1 MSAVQQMLRADQSLS
16 LLGINVVNDESD
28 SGVATMLVTPEM
40 TNGHQICHGG
50 LVFSLADTAFAI
62 AANAVN
68 AGTVTSESS
77 ISYLSPARAG
87 DLLVADANVTY
98 ETDRRVIVDVTVRT
112 GETTVALYRGL
123 GRTIKPPSA

>member
-16 LLGINVVNDESD
+16 LLGINVVNEG
-28 SGVATMLVTPEM
+28 SGSEVATMLVTEEM

-77 ISYLSPARAG
+77 ISYLAPARAG

-112 GETTVALYRGL
+112 GETTVALYRGF
-123 GRTIKPPSA
+123 GRTMKPRNA

>member
-1 MSAVQQMLRADQSLS
+1 MSAVQKMLRADQSLS
-16 LLGINVVNDESD
+16 LLGINVVNEG
-28 SGVATMLVTPEM
+28 SGSEVATMLVTEEM

-50 LVFSLADTAFAI
+50 LVFSLADTVFAI

-77 ISYLSPARAG
+77 ISYLAPARVG

-112 GETTVALYRGL
+112 GETTVALYRGF
-123 GRTIKPPSA
+123 GRTIKPRSA

>member
-1 MSAVQQMLRADQSLS
+1 MSAVQQMLQADQSLS
-16 LLGINVVNDESD
+16 LLGINVVNEESG
-28 SGVATMLVTPEM
+28 SGVATMLVTEEM

-50 LVFSLADTAFAI
+50 LVFSLADTVFAI

-77 ISYLSPARAG
+77 ISYLAPARAG
-87 DLLVADANVTY
+87 DLLVADASVTY

-123 GRTIKPPSA
+123 GRTIKPRSA

>member
-16 LLGINVVNDESD
+16 LLGINVVNEG
-28 SGVATMLVTPEM
+28 SGSEVATMLVTEEM

-50 LVFSLADTAFAI
+50 LVFSLADTVFAI

-77 ISYLSPARAG
+77 ISYLAPARAG

-112 GETTVALYRGL
+112 GETTVALYRGF
-123 GRTIKPPSA
+123 GRTMKPRNA

>member
-16 LLGINVVNDESD
+16 LLGINVVNEG
-28 SGVATMLVTPEM
+28 SGPEVATMLVTEEM

-50 LVFSLADTAFAI
+50 LVFSLADTVFAI

-77 ISYLSPARAG
+77 ISYLAPARAG

-112 GETTVALYRGL
+112 GETTVALYRGF
-123 GRTIKPPSA
+123 GRTMKPRNA

>member
-16 LLGINVVNDESD
+16 LLGINVVNEG
-28 SGVATMLVTPEM
+28 SGSEVATMLVTEEM

-50 LVFSLADTAFAI
+50 LVFSLADTVFAI

-77 ISYLSPARAG
+77 ISYLAPARVG

-112 GETTVALYRGL
+112 GETTVALYRGF
-123 GRTIKPPSA
+123 GRTIKPRSA